1 MMYINFPIKS
11 HSVPLSQAYP
21 NPRNHPLVQSRPVAG
36 LQHVRDLGWL
46 DYRTYPVEVS
56 GSGPVMYSL
65 LQNVFMSD

>member
-1 MMYINFPIKS
+1 M
-11 HSVPLSQAYP
+11 
-21 NPRNHPLVQSRPVAG
+21 QSRPVAG